1 MLKDFYSQ
9 PGVVARLRCGPLAEQ
24 LDQLVITLQNEGYAR
39 DSIRISVSSAAKF
52 SRWLERRECTAGDVT
67 DALVDQY
74 LSGIR
79 RYPSGKQRKCVQGLA
94 HMVRLLRQQ
103 GVLAI
108 AQDTQLQTNTDSW
121 LSEYKHYLTN
131 VAGLRESTCIVYCRN
146 ARYML
151 TALFPDDRVDWTSVD
166 AEILCNFV
174 RQQAQNRRGAGRKT
188 PGIVVRSFVRFL
200 AYSGELDRAISGAI
214 PTIRQST
221 HAALPTRLCTD
232 DVERILNA
240 VRESGLPEA
249 ARDYAIL
256 LMLSQL
262 GMRSCE
268 IANLRL
274 EDIDWAKGQLLIRPG
289 KTHQERALPLS
300 QEVGNAI
307 ADYIQHA
314 RTRSASPMVFLR
326 SCPPFTPFASPG
338 AIGGIAK
345 RAMHRSG
352 VAVHAGMA
360 AHTFRH
366 TAASEMVNKGAT
378 FKDVADVLGH
388 RSLETTGIYA
398 KLDLNNLLHVAMPWT
413 GEAS

>member
-1 MLKDFYSQ
+1 
-9 PGVVARLRCGPLAEQ
+9 
-24 LDQLVITLQNEGYAR
+24 
-39 DSIRISVSSAAKF
+39 
-52 SRWLERRECTAGDVT
+52 
-67 DALVDQY
+67 
-74 LSGIR
+74 
-79 RYPSGKQRKCVQGLA
+79 
-94 HMVRLLRQQ
+94 
-103 GVLAI
+103 
-108 AQDTQLQTNTDSW
+108 
-121 LSEYKHYLTN
+121 
-131 VAGLRESTCIVYCRN
+131 
-146 ARYML
+146 ML

-200 AYSGELDRAISGAI
+200 AFSGELDPAISGAI

-262 GMRSCE
+262 GVRSCE

-274 EDIDWAKGQLLIRPG
+274 EDIDWAEGQLLIRPG

-307 ADYIQHA
+307 ADYFSMRVLEVLA
-314 RTRSASPMVFLR
+314 PWCF
-326 SCPPFTPFASPG
+326 
-338 AIGGIAK
+338 
-345 RAMHRSG
+345 
-352 VAVHAGMA
+352 
-360 AHTFRH
+360 
-366 TAASEMVNKGAT
+366 SELV
-378 FKDVADVLGH
+378 H
-388 RSLETTGIYA
+388 RSLLSLRQEQLA
-398 KLDLNNLLHVAMPWT
+398 A
-413 GEAS
+413 

>member
-24 LDQLVITLQNEGYAR
+24 LDQLVITLQDEGYAR
-39 DSIRISVSSAAKF
+39 DSIRITIRAAGKF
-52 SRWLERRECTAGDVT
+52 SRWLERRKYTAEDAT

-79 RYPSGKQRKCVQGLA
+79 RYSSGKKWKSAQGLV

-103 GVLAI
+103 GVPAI
-108 AQDTQLQTNTDSW
+108 SQDEHQQTNIDHW
-121 LSEYKHYLTN
+121 LGQYGHYLTN
-131 VAGLRESTCIVYCRN
+131 VAGLRESSCIVYRRN
-146 ARYML
+146 ARYL
-151 TALFPDDRVDWTSVD
+151 LIALFPDDKVDWTIVN

-174 RQQAQNRRGAGRKT
+174 CQQAQNRKGAGRKT
-188 PGIVVRSFVRFL
+188 PGIVVRSFIRFL
-200 AYSGELDRAISGAI
+200 AFSGELDPAMSGAI
-214 PTIRQST
+214 PTVRQST
-221 HAALPTRLCTD
+221 HAALPSRLCTD

-274 EDIDWAKGQLLIRPG
+274 EDIDWAEGQILITPG

-300 QEVGNAI
+300 QDVGKAI
-307 ADYIQHA
+307 ADYIQHVRA
-314 RTRSASPMVFLR
+314 RSDSSKVFLKA
-326 SCPPFTPFASPG
+326 CPPFTPFASAA
-338 AIGGIAK
+338 AIGSIAK
-345 RAMHRSG
+345 RAMQRSG

-366 TAASEMVNKGAT
+366 TAASEMVNQGAT

-398 KLDLNNLLHVAMPWT
+398 KLDLNNLLQVAMPWT